1 MIWPK
6 VGILQISGSQDAL
19 GGKFNGPDGASPIH
33 HCWLCN
39 SWHLVDRSEFYINWQ
54 CPPEETLNGAC
65 QEILTPLASTSTSW
79 TSWLGSWAFHNTCD
93 YHWSPATGL
102 LILKEVNALLGKM
115 SISSLRNMSGSSLW
129 SMLNMSISS
138 SSKDVVFPLGSQL
151 NMEERTSRRKKM
163 AKTICKVSCKNIGF
177 QPRQEK
183 GGGTIWHRT
192 IWHRTI
198 WHQDNLA
205 PGQFGTG
212 QFGTRTIWHQHNKNG
227 QFGTGQFGTRTIW
240 HQHNKTDNLAPR
252 KKWHPNYSLTI

>member
-115 SISSLRNMSGSSLW
+115 SMSSLGNMSGSSLWSMLNMSGSSLW

-138 SSKDVVFPLGSQL
+138 SSKDVVLPLGSQL
-151 NMEERTSRRKKM
+151 NTEERTSRRKKV
-163 AKTICKVSCKNIGF
+163 AKTICKVCCKNIGF
-177 QPRQEK
+177 QSRQTKHIVLLYFSVLWMLKQKKLTTVSQAKTLRHFYEHPK
-183 GGGTIWHRT
+183 R
-192 IWHRTI
+192 RQKK
-198 WHQDNLA
+198 QDKVNSADSAFILL
-205 PGQFGTG
+205 
-212 QFGTRTIWHQHNKNG
+212 IN
-227 QFGTGQFGTRTIW
+227 
-240 HQHNKTDNLAPR
+240 
-252 KKWHPNYSLTI
+252 

>member
-65 QEILTPLASTSTSW
+65 QEILTPLASTLTSW
-79 TSWLGSWAFHNTCD
+79 TSWIGSWTIEHSTTNKPSCD
-93 YHWSPATGL
+93 NHWSPATGL

-115 SISSLRNMSGSSLW
+115 SMSSLGNMSGSSLW

-138 SSKDVVFPLGSQL
+138 SSKDVVLPLGSQL
-151 NMEERTSRRKKM
+151 NTEERTSRRKKV
-163 AKTICKVSCKNIGF
+163 AKTICKVCCKNIGF
-177 QPRQEK
+177 QSRQTK
-183 GGGTIWHRT
+183 HIVLLYFSVLWMLNR
-192 IWHRTI
+192 R
-198 WHQDNLA
+198 N
-205 PGQFGTG
+205 
-212 QFGTRTIWHQHNKNG
+212 
-227 QFGTGQFGTRTIW
+227 
-240 HQHNKTDNLAPR
+240 
-252 KKWHPNYSLTI
+252 

>member
-1 MIWPK
+1 MAKSRHIANLWFSRW
-6 VGILQISGSQDAL
+6 IL

-39 SWHLVDRSEFYINWQ
+39 SWHRVDRSEFYINWQ

-102 LILKEVNALLGKM
+102 LILKDVNALLGKM

-138 SSKDVVFPLGSQL
+138 SSKDVVLPLGSQL
-151 NMEERTSRRKKM
+151 NTEERTSRRKKV
-163 AKTICKVSCKNIGF
+163 AKTICKVCKNILLF
-177 QPRQEK
+177 NQ
-183 GGGTIWHRT
+183 GTQSTSFCYISMFSGCQNRW
-192 IWHRTI
+192 
-198 WHQDNLA
+198 NL
-205 PGQFGTG
+205 
-212 QFGTRTIWHQHNKNG
+212 
-227 QFGTGQFGTRTIW
+227 
-240 HQHNKTDNLAPR
+240 L
-252 KKWHPNYSLTI
+252 L